1 MKRIISILSIL
12 LICIMLLTGCNKN
25 NGNEKD
31 NNVKNDKPTVEVNI
45 NENVVKN
52 QNIDGIEILNT
63 SLIYENGISYLKATV
78 VNNTGSDYE
87 LSEYRIYIKDVEGN
101 IIAIMPGNIGGV
113 IRSGEAKP
121 INAMIS
127 EDLSKAYSIEYE
139 VVK

>member
-1 MKRIISILSIL
+1 
-12 LICIMLLTGCNKN
+12 MLLTGCNKN
-25 NGNEKD
+25 KENNGDEKD
-31 NNVKNDKPTVEVNI
+31 NNVKNDKPTVEVNT

-87 LSEYRIYIKDVEGN
+87 LSEYRIYIKNAEEN

-113 IRSGEAKP
+113 IRSGESKP